1 MDIKALDASS
11 AYVQALKRAAEPGA
25 PGGDRVGA
33 VGGSS
38 FAELLGGIIDEVV
51 KSGKASEAATM
62 GAAVRQGEIVSV
74 VTAVASAEIALQ
86 TVVAVRDQA
95 MQAYQDIMRMPI

>member
-11 AYVQALKRAAEPGA
+11 AYVEALKRVGETGS

-33 VGGSS
+33 GSGS
-38 FAELLGGIIDEVV
+38 FAELLGGMVDEVV
-51 KSGKASEAATM
+51 KAGKAGESVTLAA
-62 GAAVRQGEIVSV
+62 AQQKGEIVDV
-74 VTAVASAEIALQ
+74 ITAVASAEVALQ

>member
-38 FAELLGGIIDEVV
+38 FAGLLRGIIDVV
-51 KSGKASEAATM
+51 
-62 GAAVRQGEIVSV
+62 V
-74 VTAVASAEIALQ
+74 
-86 TVVAVRDQA
+86 
-95 MQAYQDIMRMPI
+95 